1 MAYTAEAIE
10 AIEEFQRWLN
20 DGVDSIEDDFIAS
33 WDRAWSEVSPQWSKI
48 ANELAKEEK
57 WPSRMTLLG
66 NASVMAA
73 LRSTAR
79 VLSAQERT
87 GVAYMDGELPGA
99 VEGAAKAEDAMI
111 TAQLPQK
118 LREAVAVREAAA
130 GGRAIDAII
139 SRAAVGITSLMAVMP
154 EDVYAK
160 MVAFLVEGV
169 SLGRNPRTV
178 ARSILKGMEGK
189 FYWGLNRA
197 LTISRTEMLDAMR
210 QAQKATDR
218 NNKDLLEGWRW
229 TTTLDTRTCPSC
241 MAMDG
246 RVFDISV
253 SGPDDH
259 QNGRCARV
267 PKTKTWR
274 ELGLDID
281 EPKDLI
287 PNARQWFDGLPEG
300 SKLQIMGKGRLE
312 LLTNGEIGWDDLST
326 FVPNSNWRGSYRPTP
341 VRDLTRKANR

>member
-1 MAYTAEAIE
+1 MAYTAEAVE

-20 DGVDSIEDDFIAS
+20 DGVDEVEDDFIAS
-33 WDRAWSEVSPQWSKI
+33 WATAWGEISGQWEKI
-48 ANELAKEEK
+48 ADELSQEEK

-66 NASVMAA
+66 DASVIAA
-73 LRSTAR
+73 LRSTSR
-79 VLSAQERT
+79 VLASQERS
-87 GVAYMDGELPGA
+87 GIAYMDGVLPGA
-99 VEGAAKAEDAMI
+99 VEGSAKAEDAMI
-111 TAQLPQK
+111 TAMLPQQA
-118 LREAVAVREAAA
+118 RESLAIREAAA
-130 GGRAIDAII
+130 SERAVQAII
-139 SRAAVGITSLMAVMP
+139 RRASRGITSLMAVMP
-154 EDVYAK
+154 GDVYAK

-178 ARSILKGMEGK
+178 ARAILNGMEGK

-197 LTISRTEMLDAMR
+197 LTISRTEMIDAMR
-210 QAQKATDR
+210 EAQRATDK

-241 MAMDG
+241 IAMDG
-246 RVFDISV
+246 KVFDISV

-274 ELGLDID
+274 DLGLDID

-287 PNARQWFDGLPEG
+287 PNARQWFDGLPHS

-312 LLTNGEIGWDDLST
+312 LLTNGEVGWDDLSR

-341 VRDLTRKANR
+341 LRDLTRKANR